1 MKIMRNFLAVAVM
14 AAGVAAY
21 PQNPQS
27 WTVDVPFDFTVRH
40 INLEAGRY
48 TVRQSGQ
55 TIFLTSQDGKTAD
68 VLINPNYMAK
78 PADHSSLIFN
88 VNGGEYVLAE
98 IKNQGSNTELNAIVN
113 KHATR
118 RLEAST
124 ASQTAEVAALGT
136 R

>member
-55 TIFLTSQDGKTAD
+55 TIFLTSRDGKTAN
-68 VLINPNYMAK
+68 VLTRPDYISK
-78 PADHSSLIFN
+78 PANHSSLIFS
-88 VNGGEYVLAE
+88 VKDGEYALAQ
-98 IKNQGSNTELNAIVN
+98 ITNQGSDTELNATVS
-113 KHATR
+113 KRATR

-124 ASQTAEVAALGT
+124 APQTAEVAAVGT